1 MWGLQNY
8 EATVVTVLATLIV
21 GSGLI
26 FVVGWT
32 SEALHKDG
40 HSFRSS
46 HRPITSPYYP
56 WR

>member
-32 SEALHKDG
+32 KEALHEDG